1 MADLDKLSA
10 QAKNEIAL
18 LTSIERAAVLLLL
31 LGEEQAANIIVFCLL
46 ERSRQLVHQ
55 WSQWLIYRRKRWTTS

>member
-1 MADLDKLSA
+1 MADLDKLSE

-31 LGEEQAANIIVFCLL
+31 LGEEQAANIISYLSP
-46 ERSRQLVHQ
+46 R
-55 WSQWLIYRRKRWTTS
+55 